1 MDKNSNRESV
11 LDHLESGRQ
20 PNVFLYAFISLVCLT
35 IVLVLTLMSG
45 DSLGHGYSRRGEY
58 IVYKGRR
65 IDKAGAGNIQKFA
78 TIVGHELTLCS
89 NVDAESF
96 KVFSEEYTADKNK
109 VYYKWI
115 SGRAFWIVQLP
126 KADPQSFRAVGPG
139 LACDNTYVWVE
150 DTIVH
155 GADPENA
162 ESLFGSRVWMDR
174 SNVWSGRRKFPSA
187 DRQSFEKISES
198 GFGFYKDKNKVF
210 KYYGSLKILEGA
222 DPATFTINKE
232 NKSLGQDK
240 NGIWGQ
246 DGLIKS
252 N

>member
-1 MDKNSNRESV
+1 MDNNINREADADDSQSRSRTSPILYGLISV
-11 LDHLESGRQ
+11 
-20 PNVFLYAFISLVCLT
+20 VCLT
-35 IVLVLTLMSG
+35 VVLVLTLIPG
-45 DSLGHGYSRRGEY
+45 DSLGNGYSRRGDIIFY
-58 IVYKGRR
+58 NGKR
-65 IDKAGAGNIQKFA
+65 IDKSGTGNIDRFA
-78 TIVGHELTLCS
+78 TIVGHKLTLCS

-96 KVFSEEYTADKNK
+96 KVLSEEYTADKNK

-115 SGRAFWIVQLP
+115 SGRAFWVVELP
-126 KADPQSFRAVGPG
+126 KADPQSFKALGPG
-139 LACDNTYVWVE
+139 LACDNNYVWVE
-150 DTIVH
+150 DTIVVD
-155 GADPENA
+155 AAPENA

-187 DRQSFEKISES
+187 DRQSFQKVSES

-222 DPATFTINKE
+222 DPATFTISKE

-246 DGLIKS
+246 DGMIKS